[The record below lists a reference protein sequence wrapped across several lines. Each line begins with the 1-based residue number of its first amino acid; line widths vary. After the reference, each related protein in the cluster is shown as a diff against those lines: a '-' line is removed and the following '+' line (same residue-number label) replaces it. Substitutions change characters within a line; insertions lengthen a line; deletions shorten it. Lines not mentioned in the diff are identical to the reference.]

1 MKIGIISDTH
11 DDIKNTQKA
20 IELFNKLDV
29 KNVFHAG
36 DYVFPG
42 IINLF
47 KELKPNTNLYG
58 VRGNNDGELLGIA
71 NKFKE
76 LENAV
81 FFNEFGRVVI
91 EKKEIGIYHGT
102 NPKLSE
108 TLIQSQIFD
117 LLILGHTHIRRIER
131 VGRTLVLNPGAL
143 NNSFFP
149 QEKQKGPNIII
160 YELEH
165 ESENGNG
172 NGNGNGNM
180 NEKVGTGSASFVTLD
195 DD

>member
-1 MKIGIISDTH
+1 LKIGIISDTH
-11 DDIKNTQKA
+11 DDIKNTKKA
-20 IELFNKLDV
+20 IELFNTLDV
-29 KNVFHAG
+29 NYVFHVG

-47 KELKPNTNLYG
+47 KELKPNIYLYG

-71 NKFKE
+71 NKFNE
-76 LENAV
+76 IENAV

-108 TLIQSQIFD
+108 TLIESQIFD

-149 QEKQKGPNIII
+149 KEKQDRPNIII
-160 YELEH
+160 CEYGH
-165 ESENGNG
+165 ESESGNG
-172 NGNGNGNM
+172 N
-180 NEKVGTGSASFVTLD
+180 VGTDSAYFVTLENG
-195 DD
+195 